1 MNRRLLHLVVSKSLG
16 CLLLAAA
23 GLKIYGFGMT
33 PVGAIGIFSS
43 PSFQVGLIEFEILL
57 GLWLLS
63 GKSPIGSWLVAI
75 AGFASFGAVSFYLGW
90 IGQASCGCFGQ
101 LSVSPWYAFGIDLV
115 AILALLVGQPDLKQL
130 RREPPS
136 ILLTKVRRLFAG
148 LTGVSLLV
156 ALFAGSAIYW
166 FDSPEAALAYFRGE
180 RLSVRPALVDVGEGA
195 PGETRVSAVELVN
208 RTDHEIRIV
217 GGTFDCSCAVTD
229 DLPVTIPPG

>member
-1 MNRRLLHLVVSKSLG
+1 EVGENASTVTCVLCVEAHTRKTRLCSCNPRGPGDNQKHGCGTENRHRPTEAASMNRRLLHLVVSKSLG

-130 RREPPS
+130 
-136 ILLTKVRRLFAG
+136 
-148 LTGVSLLV
+148 
-156 ALFAGSAIYW
+156 
-166 FDSPEAALAYFRGE
+166 
-180 RLSVRPALVDVGEGA
+180 
-195 PGETRVSAVELVN
+195 
-208 RTDHEIRIV
+208 
-217 GGTFDCSCAVTD
+217 
-229 DLPVTIPPG
+229 